1 MTILSIILLLIGLL
15 VGTVIG
21 WLFVSGKQRVL
32 ASQLQAAESRIAE
45 LGHQLVERASL
56 IERMQRE
63 QSQMIEQRSQF
74 QEKASRIPQLEEET
88 RVKQNH
94 ISTLNERV
102 STLEVELAET
112 ETTLQKERESS
123 KKELALLDE
132 ARKQLTD
139 AFEALSSKA
148 LQSNNESFLHLAKAT
163 LAQFQESAKGD
174 LEKRQQA
181 ILEVVKPV
189 GDSLKKFDDSIREL
203 EKGRVSAYST
213 LTEQVRN
220 LADGQAMLRSE
231 TTNLVRALRAPS
243 TRGRW
248 GEIQLK
254 RVVEMAGMVDHCDFE
269 EQVSMDTETGRQR
282 PDMIIKLPGGKSIVV
297 DAKVPLAAY
306 LEAIES
312 TDDQVRKERMA
323 DHARQVR
330 AHVMQLGRKSYWEQ
344 FQPTPE
350 FVILFLSGEGFLY
363 AALESDPQLIE
374 FGVNERVILATPTTL
389 IAMLKSIAYG
399 WRQENLEKNA
409 QEISS
414 LGGEL
419 YRRLATVGEHFSKLG
434 SNLDKAVRSYNDSV
448 GSLERNV
455 LTTARKL
462 KEHDVPAGDKEVPSL
477 EQIDTNARVLSAPE
491 LFPEIEGRLLE

>member
-1 MTILSIILLLIGLL
+1 MTILSILLLLIGLL
-15 VGTVIG
+15 VGGLIG

-32 ASQLQAAESRIAE
+32 ASQLQAAEIRIAE
-45 LGHQLVERASL
+45 LGHEMVERASL
-56 IERMQRE
+56 LDRMQRE
-63 QSQMIEQRSQF
+63 QSQLIEQRSQF
-74 QEKASRIPQLEEET
+74 QEKASRIPQLEEEA

-94 ISTLNERV
+94 INTLNERV
-102 STLEVELAET
+102 STLEVDLAET
-112 ETTLQKERESS
+112 QTILEKERESS
-123 KKELALLDE
+123 QKELALLDE

-189 GDSLKKFDDSIREL
+189 GESLKKFDDSIREL

-269 EQVSMDTETGRQR
+269 EQVSQDTETGRQR
-282 PDMIIKLPGGKSIVV
+282 PDMIIKLPGGKLPISKQSNRPTIRY
-297 DAKVPLAAY
+297 AKNVWQITL
-306 LEAIES
+306 
-312 TDDQVRKERMA
+312 DR
-323 DHARQVR
+323 
-330 AHVMQLGRKSYWEQ
+330 
-344 FQPTPE
+344 
-350 FVILFLSGEGFLY
+350 FVL
-363 AALESDPQLIE
+363 
-374 FGVNERVILATPTTL
+374 
-389 IAMLKSIAYG
+389 M
-399 WRQENLEKNA
+399 
-409 QEISS
+409 
-414 LGGEL
+414 
-419 YRRLATVGEHFSKLG
+419 
-434 SNLDKAVRSYNDSV
+434 
-448 GSLERNV
+448 
-455 LTTARKL
+455 
-462 KEHDVPAGDKEVPSL
+462 
-477 EQIDTNARVLSAPE
+477 
-491 LFPEIEGRLLE
+491 